1 MHSVSEVQ
9 EQRKLHSVQ
18 DVRSIKAFFCPHF
31 LLEWLEAKRHVTN
44 LCTEHM
50 GKGGKKSGGQ
60 SPWSWTGKTGKA
72 KGTTRPGTAI
82 GLPSHYGLDV
92 LRPYHGEDGSIFVKR
107 SGATRDADLLSPD
120 GLAQRL
126 NAGNSELLN
135 RPGKGITML
144 AGTIFH
150 GLSAVR
156 FSEEHPDRNGLGQL
170 EVSDEVVAAAKRLQE
185 AQHTVTSPEEIRA
198 AVLTVLQYIADPDSV
213 ESWRRATILGAHL
226 YATGQQVLQVPWT
239 RLSMC
244 KQFQTPHEKFLYR

>member
-1 MHSVSEVQ
+1 
-9 EQRKLHSVQ
+9 
-18 DVRSIKAFFCPHF
+18 
-31 LLEWLEAKRHVTN
+31 
-44 LCTEHM
+44 
-50 GKGGKKSGGQ
+50 
-60 SPWSWTGKTGKA
+60 
-72 KGTTRPGTAI
+72 
-82 GLPSHYGLDV
+82 
-92 LRPYHGEDGSIFVKR
+92 
-107 SGATRDADLLSPD
+107 
-120 GLAQRL
+120 
-126 NAGNSELLN
+126 
-135 RPGKGITML
+135 ML

-213 ESWRRATILGAHL
+213 ESWRRTTILGAHL

-244 KQFQTPHEKFLYR
+244 KQFQTSHEKFLHR